1 MGADASVTELLGEL
15 AGGDGTVYD
24 RVFTLVYEQLHRI
37 AGAQLAR
44 ERPGHTVSP
53 TVLVHEA
60 YLHLVDQT
68 RATFASRAHFLSVAA
83 LAMRRILVDHAVARR
98 ALKRGGGD
106 RVLTF
111 DEEAGAGAG
120 GGGAASFA
128 DVLAI
133 DGLLERLAT
142 AHPRPARVV
151 VCRIF
156 GGLTDAEIA
165 GALDV
170 AVPTVRRD
178 WRFARA
184 WLTRALEA
192 G

>member
-1 MGADASVTELLGEL
+1 MTARSTTACSSL
-15 AGGDGTVYD
+15 VYD
-24 RVFTLVYEQLHRI
+24 ELRRI
-37 AGAQLAR
+37 AGAQLVR

-60 YLHLVDQT
+60 YLDLVDQT

-83 LAMRRILVDHAVARR
+83 LAMRRILVDHAMARR
-98 ALKRGGGD
+98 AAKRGGGE

-111 DEEAGAGAG
+111 DEQVGAGTP
-120 GGGAASFA
+120 ASFA

-133 DGLLERLAT
+133 DGLLDRLAE

-151 VCRIF
+151 VCRVF

-184 WLTRALEA
+184 WLTRELERA
-192 G
+192 

>member
-1 MGADASVTELLGEL
+1 MAIDPSVTELLGEL
-15 AGGDGTVYD
+15 GHGDATVYD
-24 RVFTLVYEQLHRI
+24 RVFVLVYDQLRRI
-37 AGAQLAR
+37 ASAQLVR

-60 YLHLVDQT
+60 YLDLVDQT

-83 LAMRRILVDHAVARR
+83 LAMRRILVDHAIARR
-98 ALKRGGGD
+98 AAKRGGGE

-111 DEEAGAGAG
+111 DEEL
-120 GGGAASFA
+120 GGGATASFA

-133 DGLLERLAT
+133 DGMLRRLAG
-142 AHPRPARVV
+142 AYPRPARVV
-151 VCRIF
+151 VCRVF

-165 GALDV
+165 DALAI

-184 WLTRALEA
+184 WLTRALEET
-192 G
+192 

>member
-1 MGADASVTELLGEL
+1 MGSDPGVTELLGEL
-15 AGGDGTVYD
+15 AAGDGTVYD
-24 RVFTLVYEQLHRI
+24 RVFTLVYDQLRRI

-60 YLHLVDQT
+60 YLDLVDQT

-83 LAMRRILVDHAVARR
+83 LAMRRILVDHAMARR
-98 ALKRGGGD
+98 AAKRGGGE

-111 DEEAGAGAG
+111 DEQAGAGAP
-120 GGGAASFA
+120 ASFA

-133 DGLLERLAT
+133 DGLLDRLAE

-151 VCRIF
+151 VCRVF
-156 GGLTDAEIA
+156 GGLNDAEIA
-165 GALDV
+165 GALGV

-178 WRFARA
+178 WRFAKA
-184 WLTRALEA
+184 WLTREL
-192 G
+192 GPS